1 MNNHSIQTE
10 KLNFWTKLA
19 YGAGDFGPA
28 ICANIQLFF
37 LLPFFTNVFGLP
49 ADIAGSILMIGKISD
64 AVNDPIIQM

>member
-37 LLPFFTNVFGLP
+37 LLPFLNPFIVFWIKILYLKL
-49 ADIAGSILMIGKISD
+49 SFLMIL
-64 AVNDPIIQM
+64 